1 MTSNPDGKFMK
12 RKQTENGFYYPNKM
26 GRIILLSLEEIIGP
40 NAVKVALNQ
49 AGLTHYVSKYPSNTM
64 KKQFGFDELS
74 QIQVALEQLFGPR
87 GGRGVALRSGRVC
100 FKYGLREFGPTLGFT
115 DLAFRLAP
123 LDTKLQAGAGIFADI
138 FNQFTDQKVRVET
151 TTDHIMWHIDRCPV
165 CWNRHSDT
173 PVCHL
178 AVGILQELLYWV
190 SGGKVFNVEETS
202 CVAKGDPTC
211 SILIDKQALG

>member
-1 MTSNPDGKFMK
+1 MK
-12 RKQTENGFYYPNKM
+12 RKQTKNGFYYPNKM
-26 GRIILLSLEEIIGP
+26 GRIVLLSLEEIIGP
-40 NAVKVALNQ
+40 KAVRAALSR
-49 AGLTHYVSKYPSNTM
+49 AGLAHYVSKYPSSTM

-100 FKYGLREFGPTLGFT
+100 FKYGLREFGSMLGFT

-151 TTDHIMWHIDRCPV
+151 TEDHIMWHIDRCPV
-165 CWNRHSDT
+165 CWNRHADT

-178 AVGILQELLYWV
+178 AVGILQESLYWV
-190 SGGKVFNVEETS
+190 SGGKVFSVEETS
-202 CVAKGDPTC
+202 CIAKGDPTC
-211 SILIDKQALG
+211 SILIEKQALG